1 MGARRA
7 GKTSTLSGLYSI
19 LNSDAL
25 KSYLSVKD
33 ITPDRAAITSLLE
46 LRSSIQETLEKKEGK
61 IVLMGSK
68 RNEAFID
75 YTFEISVPGSEGSL
89 RITFTD
95 ANGEYYANGDIHNED
110 IKRKIDQ
117 YDIFVIAVDTP
128 YLMEMYNRNNTLCTF
143 AVGEAYNQIDTIHT
157 LLTDIDD
164 NDGKNAKLVFFV
176 PIKCEYWANHGRI
189 NEVTARVEKVY
200 KTPIKALCAY
210 ENIEVVILPVQT
222 IGSVEFDTHREAKVL
237 SNEKVQGLRC
247 SPWDSQR
254 LILENGDLYTPIVE
268 DIIQNDVDAKI
279 EGFPLIRP
287 NSWFKVVSNQYAPH
301 NCDQL
306 AYYILQFALTKSLVL
321 KRQLQGKERKKSWWH
336 IPLAIALFATG
347 MGWFAAG
354 VLAYHFISKRLG
366 NIDVDKLQETITAIK
381 DKGLW
386 KTSEDGIKVLN
397 KGLLP

>member
-1 MGARRA
+1 MGARRV

-33 ITPDRAAITSLLE
+33 VTPDSAALTSLSE

-61 IVLMGSK
+61 TVLMGSK
-68 RNEAFID
+68 RTDSFLD
-75 YTFEISVPGSEGSL
+75 YTFEIGVPGSEGSL

-95 ANGEYYANGDIHNED
+95 ANGEYYANGNIHNED
-110 IKRKIDQ
+110 IKKKIAQ

-128 YLMEMYNRNNTLCTF
+128 FLMEMYNRNNTLCTF
-143 AVGEAYNQIDTIHT
+143 AIGEAYNQIDTVHT
-157 LLTDIDD
+157 LLSDIDD

-176 PIKCEYWANHGRI
+176 PIKCEYWANNGRI
-189 NEVTARVEKVY
+189 NEVTARVEEVY

-210 ENIEVVILPVQT
+210 DNIEVVILPVQT
-222 IGSVEFDTHREAKVL
+222 IGYVEFEAHREAKTL
-237 SNEKVQGLRC
+237 SNARVQGLRC
-247 SPWDSQR
+247 SYWDDKQ
-254 LILENGDLYTPIVE
+254 LILEDGVFYKPIVG
-268 DIIQNDVDAKI
+268 DVVQNDVEAKI

-287 NSWFKVVSNQYAPH
+287 NSWFKVVGNQYAPH

-321 KRQLQGKERKKSWWH
+321 QRQLQGEQKRKRWWH

-347 MGWFAAG
+347 MGWIAAG

-366 NIDVDKLQETITAIK
+366 NIDVDKLQEAIIAIK

-397 KGLLP
+397 KGLLS

>member
-33 ITPDRAAITSLLE
+33 VTHDSAALTSLSE

-61 IVLMGSK
+61 IVMMGSK
-68 RNEAFID
+68 RTDAFLD
-75 YTFEISVPGSEGSL
+75 YTFEIGVPGSDGSL

-95 ANGEYYANGDIHNED
+95 ANGEYYADGDIHNED
-110 IKRKIDQ
+110 IKKKIAQ

-128 YLMEMYNRNNTLCTF
+128 YLMEMFNRDNTLCTL
-143 AVGEAYNQIDTIHT
+143 AVGEAYNQVGNVHK
-157 LLTDIDD
+157 LLSGIDD

-189 NEVTARVEKVY
+189 NEVTARVEEVY
-200 KTPIKALCAY
+200 DTPIKALCAY
-210 ENIEVVILPVQT
+210 DNVEVVILPVQT
-222 IGSVEFDTHREAKVL
+222 IGSVEFEAHREAKTL
-237 SNEKVQGLRC
+237 SNARIQGLRC
-247 SPWDSQR
+247 SYWDDKQ
-254 LILENGDLYTPIVE
+254 LILEDGEFYEPIAGDVV
-268 DIIQNDVDAKI
+268 QNDANAKI
-279 EGFPLIRP
+279 QGFSLIRP
-287 NSWFKVVSNQYAPH
+287 NSWFKVVGNQYAPH

-321 KRQLQGKERKKSWWH
+321 QRQLQGEQKRKRWWH

-347 MGWFAAG
+347 MGWIAAG

-366 NIDVDKLQETITAIK
+366 NIDVDKLQEAITAIK
-381 DKGLW
+381 DKGMW

-397 KGLLP
+397 KGLLS